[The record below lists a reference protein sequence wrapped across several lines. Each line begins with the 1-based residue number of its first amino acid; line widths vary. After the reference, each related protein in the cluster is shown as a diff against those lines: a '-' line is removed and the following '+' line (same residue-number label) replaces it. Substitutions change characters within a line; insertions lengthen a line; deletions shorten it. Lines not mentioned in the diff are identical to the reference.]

1 MFESMLKEIDS
12 ETIRILFSLQ
22 ISSGQDMATL
32 NPDKNNAEI
41 VMEKEDVPANINT
54 ESNANNAQSNQ
65 PKTIVRETPKLGR
78 NETCWCDSG
87 KKYKHCHGK

>member
-1 MFESMLKEIDS
+1 MFESMLAEIDS

-22 ISSGQDMATL
+22 ISADEVIESLGE
-32 NPDKNNAEI
+32 NKNNTEI
-41 VMEKEDVPANINT
+41 VMKKEEASSELNLKNKHNSSIQ
-54 ESNANNAQSNQ
+54 EQ

-78 NETCWCDSG
+78 NEICWCDSG